1 MKECNVKI
9 EEQWII
15 WMKRTKVNAFF
26 TLSLMLLMLTLYNE
40 IECQQG
46 KQMMHIRRK
55 ENVIEET
62 ETNKE

>member
-1 MKECNVKI
+1 MHV
-9 EEQWII
+9 
-15 WMKRTKVNAFF
+15 F
-26 TLSLMLLMLTLYNE
+26 TLSLMLLTLTLYNE
-40 IECQQG
+40 IECQQE

>member
-1 MKECNVKI
+1 MN
-9 EEQWII
+9 
-15 WMKRTKVNAFF
+15 FF

-46 KQMMHIRRK
+46 KQMIHIRRE